1 MFERSWEEGKEG
13 EKARRKDTVGEA
25 TKEGRK
31 NRKPQGRTLRKKLK
45 RWEER
50 MEGHKEGH

>member
-1 MFERSWEEGKEG
+1 MFERSWEERKEE

-31 NRKPQGRTLRKKLK
+31 NRKPQGRTLRKKL
-45 RWEER
+45 ER
-50 MEGHKEGH
+50 KEGRIESH